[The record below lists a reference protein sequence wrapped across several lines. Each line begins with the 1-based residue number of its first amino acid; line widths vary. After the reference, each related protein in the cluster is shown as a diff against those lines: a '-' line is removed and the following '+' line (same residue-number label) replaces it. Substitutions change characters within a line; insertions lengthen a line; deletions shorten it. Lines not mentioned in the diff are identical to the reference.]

1 MTSASKI
8 STSGYPSLSYLCPPF
23 CLSFFLS
30 SCLTY
35 FLSVCLTFLP
45 FFPQFFFSI
54 SFLSFFSFFLFFILS
69 FFLSN
74 FLSLCLHHQG
84 TLVADIFHTIG
95 FYPYDPSLL
104 KLFDNE
110 TMAKNVL
117 VRKIFTITLS
127 DFFSES
133 KFFDV
138 ISDAFS
144 IVIIDTI
151 DFNFDR

>member
-1 MTSASKI
+1 MVTH
-8 STSGYPSLSYLCPPF
+8 LSPIYVLHSV
-23 CLSFFLS
+23 CLSFFLHVLLTFFQFVLL
-30 SCLTY
+30 SCLF
-35 FLSVCLTFLP
+35 FLHFSSLFL
-45 FFPQFFFSI
+45 FYL
-54 SFLSFFSFFLFFILS
+54 SFLSSYFSFFLS

-138 ISDAFS
+138 IYDAFS

-151 DFNFDR
+151 DFNFDQ